1 VQKKYTG
8 FSLNVMNPFIFELE
22 ESLNQLQHGMEQF
35 PKVNDDDD
43 ENTLPWF

>member
-1 VQKKYTG
+1 MKQ
-8 FSLNVMNPFIFELE
+8 FIFELE
-22 ESLNQLQHGMEQF
+22 ESLNQLQRGMEHF